1 MKKNLVCSSPLF
13 VLLLLFSLWGSEGCK
28 KSPEMKFSGTLEF
41 TEHGVGPR
49 VTGRLTSMTVEEGDE
64 VKIGRLIATLE
75 RYDQAKRDYD
85 RTQQLSQAGGAS
97 RQAVEQA
104 GLTLEDQQILSPVE
118 GVVLTKVH
126 EAGEVVAAGS
136 PVAVIGD
143 REKIWVRVFIP
154 EGLVSRIRMGQT
166 AVLQFDGI
174 ARTFKGHVSFIAPKA
189 EFTPRNVQTLEE
201 RVTQTFAV
209 KIELDEREPYL
220 RPGVTAEV
228 TLDLSEKP

>member
-1 MKKNLVCSSPLF
+1 MKSKHVLSSF
-13 VLLLLFSLWGSEGCK
+13 LLFLNLLTLSSCDLWRKEPPGR
-28 KSPEMKFSGTLEF
+28 FSGTLEF

-49 VTGRLTSMTVEEGDE
+49 VTGRLVSMTLEEGQE
-64 VKIGRLIATLE
+64 VKMGERIATLE

-85 RTQQLSQAGGAS
+85 RISDLSRAGGAT

-104 GLTLEDQQILSPVE
+104 ALTLEDQQIVSPVD

-143 REKIWVRVFIP
+143 RGRIWVRIFIP
-154 EGLVSRIRMGQT
+154 EGLISRVQMGQE
-166 AVLQFDGI
+166 AKLRFDGI
-174 ARTFKGHVSFIAPKA
+174 SREFRGHVSFIAPRA
-189 EFTPRNVQTLEE
+189 EFTPRNVQTEEE

-209 KIELDEREPYL
+209 KIQLDEREPFI
-220 RPGVTAEV
+220 RPGVSANV
-228 TLDLSEKP
+228 SLNVSGNP